1 MLSPIFLYFYNNH
14 EIILSLEQE
23 TRGLRSLTQW
33 RTQKNLIILHYIR
46 RLVQC
51 LPDDASNFFMQTL
64 HTLDLLCSRELE
76 KFFYLGIYFCPW
88 SGFFTFKKLL
98 IHISSMLSS
107 FIKVLNE
114 TQKCQG
120 AKVRYVY
127 LCSTIELDT
136 YIYHIKRPCIRNS
149 TQ

>member
-76 KFFYLGIYFCPW
+76 KFYLGTYLYIFVLEVD
-88 SGFFTFKKLL
+88 FFTFKKLL

-136 YIYHIKRPCIRNS
+136 YII
-149 TQ
+149 